1 MFWRRALTLA
11 VTAAALAV
19 PVARADGDPASDYL
33 YQTDVFVPAGTASK
47 ENAAAL
53 DAIVLEAR
61 KRGYPVKVALIGSM
75 YDLGAVTPLWRQP
88 QRYAEFLG
96 QELSFAYRGTLLV
109 VMPNG
114 YGVFHRRQPVATERR
129 ALGRLTTPAAAKLD
143 LAAAAGNAIRTLA
156 TARGITLSPPSRV
169 TTPNRNS
176 DRWKIAAVAAA
187 VALLIAAFEG
197 GRRVRARR
205 SGPR

>member
-1 MFWRRALTLA
+1 L
-11 VTAAALAV
+11 
-19 PVARADGDPASDYL
+19 PYH
-33 YQTDVFVPAGTASK
+33 
-47 ENAAAL
+47 
-53 DAIVLEAR
+53 
-61 KRGYPVKVALIGSM
+61 
-75 YDLGAVTPLWRQP
+75 
-88 QRYAEFLG
+88 
-96 QELSFAYRGTLLV
+96 GTLLV

-114 YGVFHRRQPVATERR
+114 YGVFRRRQPVATERG

-143 LAAAAGNAIRTLA
+143 LAAAADNAIRTLA

-169 TTPNRNS
+169 PTPNRNS